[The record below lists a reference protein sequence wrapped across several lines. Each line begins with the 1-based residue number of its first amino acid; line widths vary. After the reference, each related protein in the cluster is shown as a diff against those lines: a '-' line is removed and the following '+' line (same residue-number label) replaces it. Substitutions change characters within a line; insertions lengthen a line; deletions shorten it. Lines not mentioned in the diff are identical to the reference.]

1 MSWQDE
7 QQQFW
12 QWINQPRNLDD
23 DAEDIARVL
32 APHSHLTQAEA
43 LAIYNNAYHQRMVEL
58 SSQLFPV
65 LFHTLG
71 SELFT
76 TLWIAYMGQFPPR
89 MGSVTRIGDHL
100 SEYLATHEHFGK
112 LPAAADIARLE
123 YLLTSLFDKADE
135 SVYSLEQLRAVPA
148 DAWPTMIW
156 RPRQDWALMRTVFD
170 LEQYW
175 QEMKPY
181 IEAGGT
187 PGEAPFSIRL
197 LPATKSDVPNL
208 LVYRRQHTMHFRTV
222 SPQLAVLLNGLQEG
236 RNFAYICEELAAH
249 FPDQDIAALSLQTL
263 LGALELELLTS
274 PNPCS
279 E

>member
-1 MSWQDE
+1 MSWQQE

-12 QWINQPRNLDD
+12 QWINRPRNLAD
-23 DAEDIARVL
+23 DADDIAQLL
-32 APHSHLTQAEA
+32 APHSHLSQAEA

-76 TLWIAYMGQFPPR
+76 TLWIGYMGQFPPR
-89 MGSVTRIGDHL
+89 MGPATQIGDHL
-100 SEYLATHEHFGK
+100 SEYLAKHQRFGK
-112 LPAAADIARLE
+112 LPAATDIARLE

-135 SVYSLEQLRAVPA
+135 SVYSLDQLRALPPE
-148 DAWPTMIW
+148 AWPTMIW
-156 RPRQDWALMRTVFD
+156 PPRQDWALMRTVFD

-175 QEMKPY
+175 QEVKPY

-187 PGEAPFSIRL
+187 PGETPFSLTL
-197 LPATKSDVPNL
+197 LASPPLSGVPNL
-208 LVYRRQHTMHFRTV
+208 LVYRRQHTMHILTI
-222 SPQLAVLLNGLQEG
+222 SPALGVMLAGIQEG
-236 RNFAYICEELAAH
+236 RNFARICEELAAL
-249 FPDQDIAALSLQTL
+249 FPDQDVAALSLQTL
-263 LGALELELLTS
+263 LAALELELLTC
-274 PNPCS
+274 P

>member
-1 MSWQDE
+1 MSWQQE

-12 QWINQPRNLDD
+12 QWINRPRDLQD
-23 DAEDIARVL
+23 DAEDIAQLL

-76 TLWIAYMGQFPPR
+76 SLLIAYMGKFPPR

-100 SEYLATHEHFGK
+100 SEYLATHERFGR

-135 SVYSLEQLRAVPA
+135 SAYSLEQLRALPA
-148 DAWPTMIW
+148 PDWPTMIW
-156 RPRQDWALMRTVFD
+156 PPRQDWALMHTVFD

-181 IEAGGT
+181 IEEGGT

-197 LPATKSDVPNL
+197 LAPAPRPDIANL
-208 LVYRRQHTMHFRTV
+208 LVYRRRHTMHFLTV
-222 SPQLAVLLNGLQEG
+222 SPELGILLTGIQEG
-236 RNFAYICEELAAH
+236 RNFAHICEELAAH

-263 LGALELELLTS
+263 LAALELELLTC
-274 PNPCS
+274 P